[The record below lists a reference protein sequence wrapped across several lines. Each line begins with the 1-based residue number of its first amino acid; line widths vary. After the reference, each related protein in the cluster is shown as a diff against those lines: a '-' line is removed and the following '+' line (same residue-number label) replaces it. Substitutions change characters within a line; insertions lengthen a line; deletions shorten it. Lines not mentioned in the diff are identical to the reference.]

1 MYGFVEAPV
10 RFALWLVAALVVSPV
25 ATLSWFFLYLNV
37 RAIDLR
43 RWR

>member
-1 MYGFVEAPV
+1 VIDIRDLYYF
-10 RFALWLVAALVVSPV
+10 FAM
-25 ATLSWFFLYLNV
+25 TTFFLYLNV

>member
-1 MYGFVEAPV
+1 VIDVRDLFYFVAMTV
-10 RFALWLVAALVVSPV
+10 
-25 ATLSWFFLYLNV
+25 FFLYLNV